1 MLYFDVLI
9 GVLMIA
15 AAIALFW
22 YVRPV
27 NGAVSSR
34 LTPLIEPYVAVA
46 ILGLSAFGFIT
57 VMFGLVSLSS

>member
-1 MLYFDVLI
+1 MLYFDVLM

-34 LTPLIEPYVAVA
+34 LAPLIEPYVAVA
-46 ILGLSAFGFIT
+46 IIGLSAFGVIT
-57 VMFGLVSLSS
+57 FLFGLVSLSS